1 MGKGPGRLRWRIGMA
16 PVPCCTKSAM
26 GVPWLVMTTRMP
38 ALACF
43 VRRLSFAFASRKG
56 AVFSLGSCAVFRM
69 DILQSRPH
77 VVTLQLHSRRP
88 NGYSCSLSP
97 QAARKRGASPKR
109 MSGVD
114 RSPRARPAWLQRR
127 RRRCPRLLGRFRSRT
142 SRRSYPWACSYESAI
157 CAPLRAYVVRPA
169 FVPARWSAGR
179 TASASR
185 ALARTASPLRL
196 RTWFRPRA
204 WLSDRGRTR
213 ARAFDHGVR
222 ASRRNRSMLRR

>member
-56 AVFSLGSCAVFRM
+56 AVFSLGSCAVFRI
-69 DILQSRPH
+69 DILKSRPH

-88 NGYSCSLSP
+88 NGCSLSP

-109 MSGVD
+109 MSVWIVHPGPDLPGFSTAGRPFHGGNSWVSAG
-114 RSPRARPAWLQRR
+114 RPYWRASQPRRRCGQFPARFQRR
-127 RRRCPRLLGRFRSRT
+127 RRRWPRLLGRFHRNQDPGISRVAVAWGYT
-142 SRRSYPWACSYESAI
+142 EHSR
-157 CAPLRAYVVRPA
+157 PL
-169 FVPARWSAGR
+169 
-179 TASASR
+179 
-185 ALARTASPLRL
+185 
-196 RTWFRPRA
+196 
-204 WLSDRGRTR
+204 
-213 ARAFDHGVR
+213 
-222 ASRRNRSMLRR
+222 